1 MMSELLKYI
10 LTHEEAFRRNRLP
23 SLYSDF
29 TPQKKTNPD
38 GYAVNVAAWEQAL
51 NRAAKRGY
59 TSSRGVRVRSGS
71 TVSAKDGT
79 TPVKRKKTD
88 HLILRTDE
96 SLLRDLESPEWGRP
110 VALGTVFDEAVRNN
124 SMIPL
129 PVYKTTAGLLQKK
142 SQWKLIDP
150 GVLSPWNVMSWGARQ
165 LKGFVVGSESDSAP
179 KLQVQELVLVENLQE
194 AADLAVKKATG
205 SNSSKLDLIYSR
217 ESFVEE
223 FAAILNDATELSD
236 ADFDVL
242 LLYLSR
248 DSGAIAYDGKTI
260 KFKSADESAEITQQ
274 DTTIASIKT
283 LVSTM
288 SKQVTSLETKIAE
301 LTVSAKTALA
311 NKNRISALSAVRSKK
326 MAEHNLQQRF
336 NTLMQLEEVYSKIE
350 QAAGQVDM
358 VQVMQAS
365 TGVLRGLHTQIG
377 GAERVEDIVEEL
389 REEMTKVDEVGS
401 IMNEAGPVIDE
412 GEIDDELAAMEKS
425 DREAREKEEATVT
438 KNRLA
443 ELDSVK
449 QASDEASRRA
459 RAAEDADSALA
470 DNIIDRLSNMSVE
483 DRPLQA
489 N

>member
-1 MMSELLKYI
+1 MSDLLKYI
-10 LTHEEAFRRNRLP
+10 LNNEEAFRRNRLP

-71 TVSAKDGT
+71 NISAKNDSSAS
-79 TPVKRKKTD
+79 PPAKRKKTD

-96 SLLRDLESPEWGRP
+96 SLLRDLESAEWGRP
-110 VALGTVFDEAVRNN
+110 VALGTVFDEAMRKR

-129 PVYKTTAGLLQKK
+129 PVYKTTAGLLQK
-142 SQWKLIDP
+142 SQWRVIDP
-150 GVLSPWNVMSWGARQ
+150 GVLSPWNVMSWGVRQ

-194 AADLAVKKATG
+194 TADLAVKKATG
-205 SNSSKLDLIYSR
+205 GNSSKLDLIYSK

-223 FAAILNDATELSD
+223 FAGILNDATELSD
-236 ADFDVL
+236 ADFDIL

-260 KFKSADESAEITQQ
+260 KFKSAGEMPEITQQ

-283 LVSTM
+283 LVATM
-288 SKQVTSLETKIAE
+288 SKQVTNLEAKVIE
-301 LTVSAKTALA
+301 LNTSAKTALA
-311 NKNRISALSAVRSKK
+311 NKNRVSALAAVRSKK
-326 MAEHNLQQRF
+326 MAEQNLKQRLD
-336 NTLMQLEEVYSKIE
+336 TLMQLEEVYTRIE
-350 QAAGQVDM
+350 QAAGQIEI

-412 GEIDDELAAMEKS
+412 GEIDEELEALEKA
-425 DREAREKEEATVT
+425 DREVQEREEAAATER
-438 KNRLA
+438 RLA
-443 ELDSVK
+443 ELDSAK
-449 QASDEASRRA
+449 QTSDEAA
-459 RAAEDADSALA
+459 RKAQAAKNVESELA
-470 DNIIDRLSNMSVE
+470 GSIERLSNMSVE
-483 DRPLQA
+483 DRPMPA
-489 N
+489 K

>member
-1 MMSELLKYI
+1 MSELLKYI

-71 TVSAKDGT
+71 TVSAKSGT
-79 TPVKRKKTD
+79 VPVKRKKTD

-110 VALGTVFDEAVRNN
+110 VALGTVFDEAVRKN

-179 KLQVQELVLVENLQE
+179 KLQVQELVLIENLQE
-194 AADLAVKKATG
+194 AADLVVKKATG
-205 SNSSKLDLIYSR
+205 TCSPKLDLIYSR
-217 ESFVEE
+217 ESFVED

-236 ADFDVL
+236 TDFDVL

-248 DSGAIAYDGKTI
+248 DSGAIAYDGRTI
-260 KFKSADESAEITQQ
+260 KFKSTDESAEITQQ

-288 SKQVTSLETKIAE
+288 SKQVTSLEAKIAE
-301 LTVSAKTALA
+301 LTVAAKTALA

-326 MAEHNLQQRF
+326 LAEHNLQQRF

-350 QAAGQVDM
+350 QAADQVDM

-401 IMNEAGPVIDE
+401 IMNEAGPAIDE

-425 DREAREKEEATVT
+425 DREAREKEEAAVT
-438 KNRLA
+438 ERRLA

-449 QASDEASRRA
+449 QASDEASRQA
-459 RAAEDADSALA
+459 RAAKDADSALA

-483 DRPLQA
+483 DRPMQA

>member
-1 MMSELLKYI
+1 MGELLKYI

-38 GYAVNVAAWEQAL
+38 GYAVNVAAWEHAL

-71 TVSAKDGT
+71 TVSAKSGAT
-79 TPVKRKKTD
+79 SAKRKKTD

-129 PVYKTTAGLLQKK
+129 PVYKTAAGLLQKK

-179 KLQVQELVLVENLQE
+179 KLQVQELVLIENLQE
-194 AADLAVKKATG
+194 AAELAVKKATG
-205 SNSSKLDLIYSR
+205 SYSSKLDLIYSR

-223 FAAILNDATELSD
+223 FAAIMNDATELSD

-248 DSGAIAYDGKTI
+248 DSGAIAYDGRTI

-288 SKQVTSLETKIAE
+288 SKQVTSLEAKVAE
-301 LTVSAKTALA
+301 LTASAKTALV

-326 MAEHNLQQRF
+326 LAEHNLQQRF

-365 TGVLRGLHTQIG
+365 TGVLRSLHTQIG

-425 DREAREKEEATVT
+425 DREAREKDEAAVT
-438 KNRLA
+438 ERRLA

-449 QASDEASRRA
+449 QASDEASRQA
-459 RAAEDADSALA
+459 RAAKDADSALA

>member
-1 MMSELLKYI
+1 MSELLKYI

-71 TVSAKDGT
+71 TVSAKSGT
-79 TPVKRKKTD
+79 APTKRKKTD

-110 VALGTVFDEAVRNN
+110 VALGTDEAVRKN

-150 GVLSPWNVMSWGARQ
+150 GVLSPWNVMSWGTRQ

-205 SNSSKLDLIYSR
+205 SYSSKLDLIYSR

-236 ADFDVL
+236 TDFDVL

-248 DSGAIAYDGKTI
+248 DSGAIAYDGRTI

-288 SKQVTSLETKIAE
+288 SKQVTSLEAKIAE
-301 LTVSAKTALA
+301 LTASAKTALA

-326 MAEHNLQQRF
+326 LAEHNLQQRF

-425 DREAREKEEATVT
+425 DREAREKEEAAVT
-438 KNRLA
+438 ERRLA

-449 QASDEASRRA
+449 QASDEASRQA
-459 RAAEDADSALA
+459 HAAKSADSALA

-483 DRPLQA
+483 DRPMQA

>member
-1 MMSELLKYI
+1 
-10 LTHEEAFRRNRLP
+10 
-23 SLYSDF
+23 
-29 TPQKKTNPD
+29 
-38 GYAVNVAAWEQAL
+38 
-51 NRAAKRGY
+51 
-59 TSSRGVRVRSGS
+59 
-71 TVSAKDGT
+71 
-79 TPVKRKKTD
+79 
-88 HLILRTDE
+88 
-96 SLLRDLESPEWGRP
+96 
-110 VALGTVFDEAVRNN
+110 
-124 SMIPL
+124 
-129 PVYKTTAGLLQKK
+129 
-142 SQWKLIDP
+142 
-150 GVLSPWNVMSWGARQ
+150 
-165 LKGFVVGSESDSAP
+165 
-179 KLQVQELVLVENLQE
+179 
-194 AADLAVKKATG
+194 
-205 SNSSKLDLIYSR
+205 
-217 ESFVEE
+217 
-223 FAAILNDATELSD
+223 
-236 ADFDVL
+236 
-242 LLYLSR
+242 
-248 DSGAIAYDGKTI
+248 
-260 KFKSADESAEITQQ
+260 
-274 DTTIASIKT
+274 
-283 LVSTM
+283 M
-288 SKQVTSLETKIAE
+288 SKQVTSLEAKIAE

-377 GAERVEDIVEEL
+377 GVERVEDIVEEL

-425 DREAREKEEATVT
+425 DREAREKEEAAVT

-483 DRPLQA
+483 DRPMQA